1 MENISD
7 QQLKNLVEAAIFSA
21 NKPLSLKN
29 IKQGILADY
38 QVQQQRLTD
47 IIKILMKDYQQRGI
61 ELVEV
66 ASGFRFQVVKKY
78 HDHLIVYEHG
88 KAPKF
93 SQALLETLALIAYK
107 QPITRGEIE
116 KIRGVAVSSHLIKGL
131 LEREWVKM
139 VGEKQV
145 PGRPKLYATTA
156 KFLDYFTL
164 QSLTQLPEVISK
176 NEKSLPTDKIE
187 AFFAE

>member
-7 QQLKNLVEAAIFSA
+7 QHLKNLVEAAIFTA
-21 NKPLSLKN
+21 DKPLSLKN

-47 IIKILMKDYQQRGI
+47 TIKELIKDYQQRGI

-66 ASGFRFQVVKKY
+66 ASGFRFQVVNKY
-78 HDHLIVYEHG
+78 HDDLIVYHHD

-93 SQALLETLALIAYK
+93 SRALLETLALIAYR

-116 KIRGVAVSSHLIKGL
+116 KIRGVTVSSHLIKAL
-131 LEREWVKM
+131 MEREWVKI

-156 KFLDYFTL
+156 EFLDYFTL
-164 QSLTQLPEVISK
+164 KSLTQLPEAIPIT
-176 NEKSLPTDKIE
+176 EE
-187 AFFAE
+187 Q